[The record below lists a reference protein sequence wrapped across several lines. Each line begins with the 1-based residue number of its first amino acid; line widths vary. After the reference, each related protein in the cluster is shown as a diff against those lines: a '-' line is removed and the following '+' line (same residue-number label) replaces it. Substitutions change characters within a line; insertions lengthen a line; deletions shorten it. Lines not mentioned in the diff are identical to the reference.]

1 MEVKAVCNVVFADQR
16 KIRSE
21 IANGTMLISVA
32 LERWETI
39 KEPAIQHYIISKI
52 VTVLDDVQ
60 MALYKLGAESKQKVI
75 FEDKGLVLCPG
86 DMTDVD
92 AIRYAL
98 DMLDSRE
105 AADKIFQELFDKG
118 KLIKV
123 TVNQAQEA

>member
-21 IANGTMLISVA
+21 IANGTMLFSVS
-32 LERWETI
+32 LERWETV
-39 KEPAIQHYIISKI
+39 KEPIIQHYIISKL
-52 VTVLDDVQ
+52 VTVMDDVQ
-60 MALYKLGAESKQKVI
+60 MALYKLGAETKQKVI
-75 FEDKGLVLCPG
+75 YEDKGLVLCPD
-86 DMTDVD
+86 DMSDVD

-118 KLIKV
+118 KLVKISARV
-123 TVNQAQEA
+123 AEQ